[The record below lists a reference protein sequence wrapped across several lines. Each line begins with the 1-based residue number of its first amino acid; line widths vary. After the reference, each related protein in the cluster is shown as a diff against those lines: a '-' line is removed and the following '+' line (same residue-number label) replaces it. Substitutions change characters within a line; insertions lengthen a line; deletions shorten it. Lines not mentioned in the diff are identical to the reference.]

1 MTSSPAKKKPRKWW
15 DDEDAYSEAWFA
27 EFKDILNDVVFAATS
42 EDEGLVFV
50 LKLLQQYY
58 KLDLTHGLD
67 ALSMSD
73 AVDFLT
79 NNALGVSSVN
89 KKSDNTSVLGEYLQ
103 KQIENYKNN
112 PNKYTLQLSHGPLPD
127 FRESEAKHESSN
139 EPRGDDAV
147 LSKKDLHEGGGFSV
161 QLPFSH
167 YIGPGNELQA
177 GAPES
182 VVDAAARSHDFRYSE
197 LIKLGI
203 NPYTQWT
210 VADDELLHNIKNE
223 HGFQAQVVRDYF
235 TLKGLFTST
244 AHFKG
249 ELPAVPQY
257 SSSENYPSMAS
268 VTATEGATGS
278 GGGGSNA
285 VQAVWREGAIFT
297 DSSVTCTF
305 SRIFVVPY
313 TAEHAYRFFLLLLKN
328 CHSAATGESKVCAVS
343 PVMGYATPWH
353 YIDVNCAS
361 LYFSPLEFQRLIEN
375 YGSIKPSSMQ
385 VTLSEI
391 CIKDVTDKPGGGV
404 QVTDSTTGR
413 LCYLVDDEYQ
423 FPYVIGQGQDTLA
436 PELPIWTYLLPQYAY
451 LTVGEVNTKGITS
464 ATRKQPSEESA
475 FYVLEHANCLLLGTG
490 SSISSSYQF
499 PSVQAESLEGA
510 SQHFYEMYNPLYPS
524 RLAVPSALGGQPKV
538 RFVQPTDHAIQPQN
552 FMPGPLV
559 NTITTADGDSSNT
572 GAAKHLQAFLQG
584 SSQNT
589 RISFRPGPRSQPY
602 HYYDEVNQ
610 KYVHG
615 IDSISYGMTTYGFT
629 QKPTEGSQAV
639 GRYPNDKEQNKQLQ
653 GLNIKTY
660 FNNKGDQK
668 YTEEINRPLMVGSI
682 WNRRAFHYETQ
693 LWTKLPNL
701 DEGFKTEFSALGGWA
716 LPKPPPMIFLKMNPA
731 PGPEG
736 FASITSST
744 LAQYATGILTVTLTF
759 ALGPRKHTGR
769 WNPQPAC
776 TPPHAAGH
784 LPYVLYDP
792 EVTKNSQNHRH
803 GYEKPEECWSAKK
816 RVHLL

>member
-1 MTSSPAKKKPRKWW
+1 MSEPAAKKQKVWW
-15 DDEDAYSEAWFA
+15 NEENAYTDAWVS
-27 EFKDILNDVVFAATS
+27 EFKDIVKDAISLIGEEA
-42 EDEGLVFV
+42 EGPV
-50 LKLLQQYY
+50 LALKFLQSHL
-58 KLDLTHGLD
+58 KLDLKYGVD
-67 ALSMSD
+67 ALTSSD
-73 AVDFLT
+73 ALKFLT
-79 NNALGVSSVN
+79 DNALSVN
-89 KKSDNTSVLGEYLQ
+89 AINKDSEGKSTLGTYLQ
-103 KQIENYKNN
+103 THLENYKNS
-112 PNKYTLQLSHGPLPD
+112 PDRYTLDLSHGPLPD
-127 FRESEAKHESSN
+127 FRETQSEHESSN
-139 EPRGDDAV
+139 EPRADNAV
-147 LSKKDLHEGGGFSV
+147 LTEKDLHEGGGLSLV
-161 QLPFSH
+161 LPFSN
-167 YIGPGNELQA
+167 YIGPGNQLQA
-177 GAPES
+177 GNPQS
-182 VVDAAARSHDFRYSE
+182 VVDAAARIHDFRYSE

-203 NPYTQWT
+203 NPYTHWS

-223 HGFQAQVVRDYF
+223 SGFQAQVVRDFF

-257 SSSENYPSMAS
+257 SPSENYPNMAS
-268 VTATEGATGS
+268 VTSTEGTTGA
-278 GGGGSNA
+278 GGGGSNP
-285 VQAVWREGAIFT
+285 VHGVWREGAVFT

-305 SRIFVVPY
+305 SRVFVVPY
-313 TAEHAYRFFLLLLKN
+313 TAEHAYRVFSPPAEN
-328 CHSAATGESKVCAVS
+328 CHKAATGESNVCAIS

-353 YIDVNCAS
+353 YIDVNCAA
-361 LYFSPLEFQRLIEN
+361 LYFSPLEFQRLLEN
-375 YGSIKPSSMQ
+375 YGSIKPSSMS
-385 VTLSEI
+385 VTLSEV

-413 LCYLVDDEYQ
+413 LCFLVDDEYQ
-423 FPYVIGQGQDTLA
+423 FPYVLGQGQDTLA

-451 LTVGEVNTKGITS
+451 LTVGEVNTKGLTS
-464 ATRKQPSEESA
+464 STRKQPSEESA

-490 SSISSSYQF
+490 SSISTSYTF
-499 PSVQAESLEGA
+499 PPLTAESLEGA
-510 SQHFYEMYNPLYPS
+510 SQHFYEMYNPLYSS

-559 NTITTADGDSSNT
+559 NTVTTADGDSSNT
-572 GAAKHLQAFLQG
+572 GAAKALTGMSTG

-602 HYYDEVNQ
+602 HYYDEINQ
-610 KYVHG
+610 KYVNG
-615 IDSISYGMTTYGFT
+615 IDSISYGVTTFGNPA
-629 QKPTEGSQAV
+629 KPTEASQAV

-653 GLNIKTY
+653 GLNIKTFY
-660 FNNKGDQK
+660 SNKGDQK
-668 YTEEINRPLMVGSI
+668 YTEEINRPLMVGAI

-716 LPKPPPMIFLKMNPA
+716 LPKPPPMIFLKMQPA

-736 FASITSST
+736 FASITNST
-744 LAQYATGILTVTLTF
+744 LAQYATGVLTVTLTF

-776 TPPHAAGH
+776 IPPHAAGH
-784 LPYVLYDP
+784 LPYILYDP

-816 RVHLL
+816 RVHPL